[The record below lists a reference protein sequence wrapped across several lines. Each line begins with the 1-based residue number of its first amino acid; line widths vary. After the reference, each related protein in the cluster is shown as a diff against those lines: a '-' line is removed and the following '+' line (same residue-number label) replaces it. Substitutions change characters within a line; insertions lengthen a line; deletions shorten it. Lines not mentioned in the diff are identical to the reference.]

1 MSSEESWDMSASSA
15 HIFPKAEADRL
26 ENEQNYYVWSVQMK
40 NAFKTCDMW
49 GIVNSSETIPSD
61 DTAHA
66 AKHWIWIKKD
76 NLAKA
81 MITQCIKADL
91 VIKVAHAKRAKELW
105 DIFPSEFSQTGSG
118 SIMLWFR
125 RLTKQLPSSG
135 DVSTHVMGF
144 QEAIRYLANAEFNIP
159 GYIAAAILLST
170 LPSDP
175 GNPHSWNQHVAGVK
189 IDKDTTTLSSV
200 INGILEEKRRLT
212 EDDKT
217 DAQKQESALATLQ
230 QNARKRGVLFC
241 RNHQMEG
248 HDTSECRGVGTSKKK
263 QRPPKK
269 KWTGNK
275 KGKEKAHNTIDGG
288 GGDSDSD
295 NEDSHHVKFE
305 KCLTTSMVNF
315 STYFPCDD
323 NSLSSPNNPE
333 ARAHN
338 THTAATSLAI
348 IIDSGTTSHI
358 HSDYGNFSSLK
369 SSSSGSINGFGEGSR
384 TIEGRGEAQLHA
396 QLPTGGRSCLKLQST
411 CYVPNSTPSLISVPH
426 LDDADCYT
434 LFGNGRCVTFENL
447 DNGKLLHESMT
458 KGKVIFTGTKGADR
472 LYHLDTPRQ
481 SKEFSY
487 SVTRSP
493 MSKLEQ
499 LHHSLGHLNYQ
510 AIKAMV

>member
-1 MSSEESWDMSASSA
+1 MLSEESWDMSASSA
-15 HIFPKAEADRL
+15 HIFPKAEVDRL
-26 ENEQNYYVWSVQMK
+26 KNKQNYYVWSVRMK
-40 NAFKTCDMW
+40 NAFETCDMW
-49 GIVNSSETIPSD
+49 GVINGSETIPSD

-66 AKHWIWIKKD
+66 AKRRIGIKKD
-76 NLAKA
+76 NLEKEL
-81 MITQCIKADL
+81 ITQCIKADL
-91 VIKVAHAKRAKELW
+91 VIKDANAKRAKESW
-105 DIFPSEFSQTGSG
+105 DIFLSEFSQTSSG

-125 RLTKQLPSSG
+125 RLTKRLPSGG

-175 GNPHSWNQHVAGVK
+175 GDPHSWNQHIAGVK

-200 INGILEEKRRLT
+200 VTGILEEKRRLT

-230 QNARKRGVLFC
+230 QNARKHGVLFC

-305 KCLTTSMVNF
+305 QCLTTSMVNF
-315 STYFPCDD
+315 SDYSLCDG
-323 NSLSSPNNPE
+323 NSLTSPNNPK
-333 ARAHN
+333 ARAYS
-338 THTAATSLAI
+338 TRTAASSPTI

-358 HSDYGNFSSLK
+358 HSNHRDFTSLN
-369 SSSSGSINGFGEGSR
+369 SSSSGSINGFREGSR
-384 TIEGRGEAQLHA
+384 SIDGRGEAQLLA
-396 QLPTGGRSCLKLQST
+396 QLPTGGCSNLKLQRDRKST
-411 CYVPNSTPSLISVPH
+411 
-426 LDDADCYT
+426 
-434 LFGNGRCVTFENL
+434 
-447 DNGKLLHESMT
+447 
-458 KGKVIFTGTKGADR
+458 
-472 LYHLDTPRQ
+472 
-481 SKEFSY
+481 
-487 SVTRSP
+487 
-493 MSKLEQ
+493 
-499 LHHSLGHLNYQ
+499 
-510 AIKAMV
+510 